1 MFLKGLKFGMLLQLA
16 IGPVCIFIL
25 QMASLKGFYIAETG
39 VLGVTIVDGLYIFA
53 AILGIAS
60 IIEKRKVKVGLKIFG
75 AIILIIFGL
84 STVLGQFDINFIPSL
99 SLQGAGNSNSVFL
112 KSIILTASNPL
123 TIVFWAGVF
132 STKIIEENMKRKDIY
147 IFGIGALMATLSFL
161 TLVAVVGTFTK
172 VFLPAYVIQILNIIV
187 GVLLIYF
194 GVKMAL
200 KKV

>member
-1 MFLKGLKFGMLLQLA
+1 MFFKGLKFGMLLQLA

-172 VFLPAYVIQILNIIV
+172 VFLPAYIIQILNIIV

>member
-25 QMASLKGFYIAETG
+25 QMASLKGFYVAETG

-84 STVLGQFDINFIPSL
+84 STVLGQFGINFIPSL

-161 TLVAVVGTFTK
+161 TLVAVLGTFTK

>member
-1 MFLKGLKFGMLLQLA
+1 MFFKGLKFGMLLQLA

>member
-25 QMASLKGFYIAETG
+25 QMASLKGFYVAETG

-84 STVLGQFDINFIPSL
+84 STVLGQFGINFIPSL

-161 TLVAVVGTFTK
+161 TLVVVLGTFTK
-172 VFLPAYVIQILNIIV
+172 IFLPAYVIQILNIIV

>member
-1 MFLKGLKFGMLLQLA
+1 MFFKGLKFGMLLQLA

-99 SLQGAGNSNSVFL
+99 SLQGEGNSNSVFL

-161 TLVAVVGTFTK
+161 TLVAVLGTFTK